1 MPRTK
6 VQIGNALL
14 AVPAALI
21 FFAVPAA
28 AQDAPAAPATS
39 LTTIETVVVTAER
52 REQNSQDVPVAL
64 SAVSGDMLDK
74 MGVIGFQD
82 LGTRTPALRFGPGP
96 TGGENYITL
105 RGIGSQNTTSGGD
118 SPVAYSVDGI
128 YMARTTAVDP
138 EFFDIERIEV
148 LRGPQG
154 TLYGRNSVGGSV
166 NVITNKPTDE
176 LSGHVDAML
185 GDYNART
192 FRAWANVPLY
202 QCGDCK
208 ILARITGV
216 SAKHDAYQENLSQA
230 PLATHNSDAQ
240 DFQMLRGQLLFQ
252 FNADVDLLLS
262 GTTSTNKAPVATKTM
277 WNLQPSRYIGQ
288 AFPTDPRQVYKDY
301 PERMN
306 QTSDILSATLNWD
319 LGFAKLTAISGF
331 TEGSW
336 VQTTD
341 SDGSDLAMAMTN
353 YWTLDSTQYS
363 QEVRLAS
370 TDSDIN
376 PLKWIGGLFYF
387 HEEVGQTYEFVDNG
401 LNSVIPGGDFIF
413 RNGGTY
419 KTTSYALFGQLDY
432 DLGKITD
439 ESFPLTVSLGLRY
452 TNDRKYGSDYL
463 DYIIPSFA
471 VNFPNG
477 KTFDERWGQVTGKFG
492 LSYKV
497 TPDAMVYA
505 NVSRGYLSGG
515 GLVGN
520 YSGPKNGIYD
530 PETAWSY
537 EVGFKSQ
544 FMDNTLQFNASAY
557 RTEIKKMQVFVQ
569 DILGS
574 RVDNAGSATIEG
586 AEFEAIFIPVEG
598 LRLNAEVALTDAR
611 YDEYLT
617 TDNRFSGGPVVSFA
631 GNRLVQTPKHTV
643 NLGAQYAFDTSV
655 GTFTPRVDFFYS
667 SELFFLSANNPLD
680 RQKAYTKTNL
690 RLTWE
695 DIQRRW
701 SIEAFVHNLEDK
713 DVIANDGLNSITLT
727 EFVIGADQY
736 IYYPPRTVGVRF
748 GVNF

>member
-1 MPRTK
+1 MGI
-6 VQIGNALL
+6 VG
-14 AVPAALI
+14 
-21 FFAVPAA
+21 FA
-28 AQDAPAAPATS
+28 
-39 LTTIETVVVTAER
+39 
-52 REQNSQDVPVAL
+52 
-64 SAVSGDMLDK
+64 
-74 MGVIGFQD
+74 D

-96 TGGENYITL
+96 TGGENYVTI

-166 NVITNKPTDE
+166 NIISNKPTEE
-176 LSGHVDAML
+176 LSGHIDAML

-202 QCGDCK
+202 QCGDCQ

-216 SAKHDAYQENLSQA
+216 SAKHDAYQKNLSTA
-230 PLATHNSDAQ
+230 PTATHNSDAQ
-240 DFQMLRGQLLFQ
+240 DFQMLRGQLLFK
-252 FNADVDLLLS
+252 FNSDVNLLLS
-262 GTTSTNKAPVATKTM
+262 GTTSTNKAPVATKYI
-277 WNLQPSRYIGQ
+277 WNIQPSRYPGQ
-288 AFPTDPRQVYKDY
+288 PFPTDPRTVYKDF
-301 PERMN
+301 PETMD
-306 QTSDILSATLNWD
+306 QYGKVVSATLNWNLD
-319 LGFAKLTAISGF
+319 FATLTSISGF
-331 TEGSW
+331 TTGGW
-336 VQTTD
+336 KQTTD
-341 SDGSDLAMAMTN
+341 SDGSDLAMSMTN
-353 YWTLDSTQYS
+353 FWTLYSKQYS

-370 TDSDIN
+370 NPSETD

-387 HEEVGQTYEFVDNG
+387 HEQVQQNYEFVDNG
-401 LNSVIPGGDFIF
+401 LNSVTPGIDFIY
-413 RNGGTY
+413 RNGGNY

-432 DLGKITD
+432 DIGKITD
-439 ESFPLTVSLGLRY
+439 DSFPLTVTLGLRY

-463 DYIIPSFA
+463 DYIIPSFG

-477 KTFDERWGQVTGKFG
+477 KVFDERWGQITGKFG
-492 LSYKV
+492 LAYKI
-497 TPDAMVYA
+497 TPDVMLYG

-520 YSGPKNGIYD
+520 YAGAKNGIYD

-537 EVGFKSQ
+537 EVGLKSQ
-544 FMDNTLQFNASAY
+544 FLDNTLQFNISAY
-557 RTEIKKMQVFVQ
+557 RTKIKKMQVFVQ

-586 AEFEAIFIPVEG
+586 GEAELIFIPIEG
-598 LRLNAEVALTDAR
+598 LRLNAEVAITDAR

-617 TDNRFSGGPVVSFA
+617 TDNRFPGSPVTSFA

-643 NLGAQYAFDTSV
+643 NLGAQYSFDTSV
-655 GTFTPRVDFFYS
+655 GTFTPRADFFYS
-667 SELFFLSANNPLD
+667 SELFFLSANHPLD

-690 RLTWE
+690 SLTWE
-695 DIQRRW
+695 DIARRW
-701 SIEAFVHNLEDK
+701 SIEAFVHNLENK
-713 DVIANDGLNSITLT
+713 DVIANDGLNAATLT
-727 EFVIGADQY
+727 ENVIGADQY
-736 IYYPPRTVGVRF
+736 IYYPPRTFGVRF